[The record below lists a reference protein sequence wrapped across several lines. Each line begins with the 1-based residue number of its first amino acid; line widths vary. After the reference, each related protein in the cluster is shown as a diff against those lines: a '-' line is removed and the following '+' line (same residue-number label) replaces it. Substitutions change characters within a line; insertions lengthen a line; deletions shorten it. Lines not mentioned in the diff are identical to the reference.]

1 MYIKDDYNFEDLKK
15 AVWSG
20 AVNTLLRVEEA
31 NKEGL
36 LMDHLQEIFGEE
48 EVPTITEVNDYL
60 WHDSEHALAAVLPE
74 EEEDEEDED

>member
-1 MYIKDDYNFEDLKK
+1 MYIKDDYNFENLKNT
-15 AVWSG
+15 VWQG
-20 AVNTLLRVEEA
+20 AKYTVNKIDEA
-31 NKEGL
+31 GKGDL

-74 EEEDEEDED
+74 EEEDKS